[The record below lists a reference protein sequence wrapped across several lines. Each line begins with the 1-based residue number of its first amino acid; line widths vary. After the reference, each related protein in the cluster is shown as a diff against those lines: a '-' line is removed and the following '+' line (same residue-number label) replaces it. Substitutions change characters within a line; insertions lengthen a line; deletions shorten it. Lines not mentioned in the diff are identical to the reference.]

1 MRQALLLTTLWL
13 LLIGLTTNVLAR
25 SRPEHKPAWVRHGRV
40 RKGRMHSFR
49 DRSSTPLLSH
59 TPSNFTAI
67 KSPSENPWK
76 ELTNIETA
84 TVVQW
89 LFQQPELN
97 LTAADDAGE
106 WDNTISLVEL
116 MRPNKSDVLQYLDHD
131 HPPPMRYAH
140 VVLDVRATL
149 DPCYAEILVG
159 PLPITDKST
168 TTWVPLEYPYTR
180 KTQGRIRNLDADHD
194 TIHSEWLYNISA
206 SIVDITLDLFNG
218 TALGLDN
225 DTIRISGINPL
236 WQDDGR
242 TIRWDTFWNL
252 PVDDFDASS
261 ILPLGLFFKSDVT
274 GRDPSKWKLEGW
286 FYNNIFYET
295 TNAFRKAYYS
305 PGFVKLLSNVE
316 GDWARTDQQGPILPD
331 DQKQP
336 PVMVAPSGARYAL
349 DTDQK
354 YVTWMGFSFYIGF
367 SRDTGVSIFDVR
379 YKGQRILYELG
390 LQEALSHYAGNDPV
404 QSSTA
409 YLDSYYGFGPY
420 TFELVKGYDCPMYA
434 TYLNTS
440 FYESESTHTHVD
452 SLCLFEY
459 DAEYPIQRHTT
470 PSYVSSTKNIYLT
483 LRSVSI
489 IGNYDYTISYT
500 FHLDGT
506 IGIEVRASG
515 YIQAA
520 HSDHNTNYGYQVH
533 STLSGSM
540 HDHILNFKA
549 DFDILGTAN
558 SIELT
563 SLVPITTTYPWSN
576 PNQPRNT
583 MHLSRRILSS
593 ETESRLNFFSPTSQ
607 QTTMLSIINQDARN
621 AYNEY
626 RGYRILPSSPLSSG
640 HLTIINSSTLI
651 RAAHWS
657 EHDIQITKQHDHE
670 PRSAHPYNNQDVYNP
685 VINFDEF
692 FDGEDLNQT
701 DLVVWIN
708 LAMHHVPSTG
718 DLPNTVMTTAAAG
731 VRFVP
736 GNYFMGDQSRGTVN
750 MVRVGFG
757 DEDVM
762 EEVETFGQAGERVEV
777 VVRPVEEV
785 LWE

>member
-1 MRQALLLTTLWL
+1 MHNMQ
-13 LLIGLTTNVLAR
+13 AR
-25 SRPEHKPAWVRHGRV
+25 SA
-40 RKGRMHSFR
+40 
-49 DRSSTPLLSH
+49 TPLSAR
-59 TPSNFTAI
+59 TRSNFTAFR
-67 KSPSENPWK
+67 SPSENPWK
-76 ELTNIETA
+76 DLTDVETA
-84 TVVQW
+84 SVVQW

-97 LTAADDAGE
+97 LTAANDAGE
-106 WDNTISLVEL
+106 WDNTITLVEL

-131 HPPPMRYAH
+131 QPPPTRYAH

-149 DPCYAEILVG
+149 DPYYAEILVG
-159 PLPITDKST
+159 PLPVTDQSA

-194 TIHSEWLYNISA
+194 TIHSEWLYKISA
-206 SIVDITLDLFNG
+206 SIADITLDLFNG

-225 DTIRISGINPL
+225 DTIRISGIDPL
-236 WQDDGR
+236 
-242 TIRWDTFWNL
+242 
-252 PVDDFDASS
+252 S

-286 FYNNIFYET
+286 FYNNTFYET

-305 PGFVKLLSNVE
+305 PGFVKLPSNTE
-316 GDWARTDQQGPILPD
+316 GDWARTDQQGPILPE

-336 PVMVAPSGARYAL
+336 PVMVAPSGARYTF

-379 YKGQRILYELG
+379 HKEQRILYELG

-420 TFELVKGYDCPMYA
+420 TFELVKGYDCPIYA

-440 FYESESTHTHVD
+440 FYESESTHTHID
-452 SLCLFEY
+452 SLCIFEY
-459 DAEYPIQRHTT
+459 DADYPIQRHTT
-470 PSYVSSTKNIYLT
+470 PSYVSTTKNIYLT
-483 LRSVSI
+483 LRSVST

-506 IGIEVRASG
+506 IGIDVRASG

-520 HSDHNTNYGYQVH
+520 HSAHNTNYGYQIH
-533 STLSGSM
+533 SALSGSM

-549 DFDILGTAN
+549 DLDILGTAN

-563 SLVPITTTYPWSN
+563 SLGPITTTYPWSN
-576 PNQPRNT
+576 PNQPQNT
-583 MHLSRRILSS
+583 MHLARRILSS
-593 ETESRLNFFSPTSQ
+593 ETESRLNFISPNSQ
-607 QTTMLSIINQDARN
+607 QTTTLSIINQDARN
-621 AYNEY
+621 AYNES
-626 RGYRILPSSPLSSG
+626 RGYRILPSSSPPSSG
-640 HLTIINSSTLI
+640 HLTIINSSTLNH
-651 RAAHWS
+651 AAHWS
-657 EHDIQITKQHDHE
+657 EHDIQITQHHDHE

-685 VINFDEF
+685 MINFNEF

-708 LAMHHVPSTG
+708 LAMHHVPTTG
-718 DLPNTVMTTAAAG
+718 DLPNTVMTTAVAG

-736 GNYFMGDQSRGTVN
+736 GNYFPGDQSRGTVN
-750 MVRVGFG
+750 MLRVGFG
-757 DEDVM
+757 DDEDVV
-762 EEVETFGQAGERVEV
+762 EVETFGQAGERVEV

-785 LWE
+785 LWG

>member
-1 MRQALLLTTLWL
+1 MHNMQ
-13 LLIGLTTNVLAR
+13 AR
-25 SRPEHKPAWVRHGRV
+25 SA
-40 RKGRMHSFR
+40 
-49 DRSSTPLLSH
+49 TPLSAR
-59 TPSNFTAI
+59 TRSNFTAFR
-67 KSPSENPWK
+67 SPSENPWK
-76 ELTNIETA
+76 DLTDVETA
-84 TVVQW
+84 SVVQW

-97 LTAADDAGE
+97 LTAANDAGE
-106 WDNTISLVEL
+106 WDNTITLVEL

-131 HPPPMRYAH
+131 QPPPTRYAH

-149 DPCYAEILVG
+149 DPYYAEILVG
-159 PLPITDKST
+159 PLPVTDQSA

-194 TIHSEWLYNISA
+194 TIHSEWLYKISA
-206 SIVDITLDLFNG
+206 SIADITLDLFNG

-225 DTIRISGINPL
+225 DTIRISGIDPL
-236 WQDDGR
+236 
-242 TIRWDTFWNL
+242 
-252 PVDDFDASS
+252 

-286 FYNNIFYET
+286 FYNNTFYET

-305 PGFVKLLSNVE
+305 PGFVKLPSNTE
-316 GDWARTDQQGPILPD
+316 GDWARTDQQGPILPE

-336 PVMVAPSGARYAL
+336 PVMVAPSGARYTF

-379 YKGQRILYELG
+379 HKEQRILYELG

-420 TFELVKGYDCPMYA
+420 TFELVKGYDCPIYA

-440 FYESESTHTHVD
+440 FYESESTHTHID
-452 SLCLFEY
+452 SLCIFEY
-459 DAEYPIQRHTT
+459 DADYPIQRHTT
-470 PSYVSSTKNIYLT
+470 PSYVSTTKNIYLT
-483 LRSVSI
+483 LRSVST

-506 IGIEVRASG
+506 IGIDVRASG

-520 HSDHNTNYGYQVH
+520 HSAHNTNYGYQIH
-533 STLSGSM
+533 SALSGSM

-549 DFDILGTAN
+549 DLDILGTAN

-563 SLVPITTTYPWSN
+563 SLGPITTTYPWSN
-576 PNQPRNT
+576 PNQPQNT
-583 MHLSRRILSS
+583 MHLARRILSS
-593 ETESRLNFFSPTSQ
+593 ETESRLNFISPNSQ
-607 QTTMLSIINQDARN
+607 QTTTLSIINQDARN
-621 AYNEY
+621 AYNES
-626 RGYRILPSSPLSSG
+626 RGYRILPSSSPPSSG
-640 HLTIINSSTLI
+640 HLTIINSSTLNH
-651 RAAHWS
+651 AAHWS
-657 EHDIQITKQHDHE
+657 EHDIQITQHHDHE

-685 VINFDEF
+685 MINFNEF

-708 LAMHHVPSTG
+708 LAMHHVPTTG
-718 DLPNTVMTTAAAG
+718 DLPNTVMTTAVAG

-736 GNYFMGDQSRGTVN
+736 GNYFPGDQSRGTVN
-750 MVRVGFG
+750 MLRVGFG
-757 DEDVM
+757 DDEDVV
-762 EEVETFGQAGERVEV
+762 EVETFGQAGERVEV

-785 LWE
+785 LWG

>member
-1 MRQALLLTTLWL
+1 MQ
-13 LLIGLTTNVLAR
+13 AR
-25 SRPEHKPAWVRHGRV
+25 SA
-40 RKGRMHSFR
+40 
-49 DRSSTPLLSH
+49 TPLSAR
-59 TPSNFTAI
+59 TRSNFTAFR
-67 KSPSENPWK
+67 SPSENPWK
-76 ELTNIETA
+76 DLTDVETA
-84 TVVQW
+84 SVVQW

-97 LTAADDAGE
+97 LTAANDAGE
-106 WDNTISLVEL
+106 WDNTITLVEL

-131 HPPPMRYAH
+131 QPPPTRYAH

-149 DPCYAEILVG
+149 DPYYAEILVG
-159 PLPITDKST
+159 PLPVTDQSA

-194 TIHSEWLYNISA
+194 TIHSEWLYKISA
-206 SIVDITLDLFNG
+206 SIADITLDLFNG

-225 DTIRISGINPL
+225 DTIRISGIDPL
-236 WQDDGR
+236 
-242 TIRWDTFWNL
+242 
-252 PVDDFDASS
+252 S

-286 FYNNIFYET
+286 FYNNTFYET

-305 PGFVKLLSNVE
+305 PGFVKLPSNTE
-316 GDWARTDQQGPILPD
+316 GDWARTDQQGPILPE

-336 PVMVAPSGARYAL
+336 PVMVAPSGARYTF

-379 YKGQRILYELG
+379 HKEQRILYELG

-420 TFELVKGYDCPMYA
+420 TFELVKGYDCPIYA

-440 FYESESTHTHVD
+440 FYESESTHTHID
-452 SLCLFEY
+452 SLCIFEY
-459 DAEYPIQRHTT
+459 DADYPIQRHTT
-470 PSYVSSTKNIYLT
+470 PSYVSTTKNIYLT
-483 LRSVSI
+483 LRSVST

-506 IGIEVRASG
+506 IGIDVRASG

-520 HSDHNTNYGYQVH
+520 HSAHNTNYGYQIH
-533 STLSGSM
+533 SALSGSM

-549 DFDILGTAN
+549 DLDILGTAN

-563 SLVPITTTYPWSN
+563 SLGPITTTYPWSN
-576 PNQPRNT
+576 PNQPQNT
-583 MHLSRRILSS
+583 MHLARRILSS
-593 ETESRLNFFSPTSQ
+593 ETESRLNFISPNSQ
-607 QTTMLSIINQDARN
+607 QTTTLSIINQDARN
-621 AYNEY
+621 AYNES
-626 RGYRILPSSPLSSG
+626 RGYRILPSSSPPSSG
-640 HLTIINSSTLI
+640 HLTIINSSTLNH
-651 RAAHWS
+651 AAHWS
-657 EHDIQITKQHDHE
+657 EHDIQITQHHDHE

-685 VINFDEF
+685 MINFNEF

-708 LAMHHVPSTG
+708 LAMHHVPTTG
-718 DLPNTVMTTAAAG
+718 DLPNTVMTTAVAG

-736 GNYFMGDQSRGTVN
+736 GNYFPGDQSRGTVN
-750 MVRVGFG
+750 MLRVGFG
-757 DEDVM
+757 DDEDVV
-762 EEVETFGQAGERVEV
+762 EVETFGQAGERVEV

-785 LWE
+785 LWG

>member
-1 MRQALLLTTLWL
+1 MHNLQARSATTLFS
-13 LLIGLTTNVLAR
+13 GT
-25 SRPEHKPAWVRHGRV
+25 S
-40 RKGRMHSFR
+40 
-49 DRSSTPLLSH
+49 
-59 TPSNFTAI
+59 SNFTVI
-67 KSPSENPWK
+67 KSPNENVWGG
-76 ELTNIETA
+76 LTDVETA
-84 TVVQW
+84 SVVQW
-89 LFQQPELN
+89 LLQQPELN

-106 WDNTISLVEL
+106 WDNTIFLVEL

-131 HPPPMRYAH
+131 HPPPTRYAH
-140 VVLDVRATL
+140 VVLAVRATL
-149 DPCYAEILVG
+149 DPCYAEIPVG

-194 TIHSEWLYNISA
+194 TIYSEWLYKISA

-236 WQDDGR
+236 
-242 TIRWDTFWNL
+242 
-252 PVDDFDASS
+252 

-305 PGFVKLLSNVE
+305 PGFVKLPSITE
-316 GDWARTDQQGPILPD
+316 GDWARTDQQGPILPE

-336 PVMVAPSGARYAL
+336 PVMVAPSGARHSL

-367 SRDTGVSIFDVR
+367 SRDTGVSIFDIR

-409 YLDSYYGFGPY
+409 CLDSYYGFGPY
-420 TFELVKGYDCPMYA
+420 TFELVKGYDCPIYA

-440 FYESESTHTHVD
+440 FYDSESTHTHVD

-483 LRSVSI
+483 LRSVST

-520 HSDHNTNYGYQVH
+520 HSAHNTNYGYQIH
-533 STLSGSM
+533 SALSGSM

-563 SLVPITTTYPWSN
+563 SLVPITTTYQWSN

-593 ETESRLNFFSPTSQ
+593 ETESRLNFPQSAT
-607 QTTMLSIINQDARN
+607 TTMLSIINQDARN
-621 AYNEY
+621 EY
-626 RGYRILPSSPLSSG
+626 SESRGYRILPSSPLSSG
-640 HLTIINSSTLI
+640 YLTIINSSTLI
-651 RAAHWS
+651 HAAHWS

-685 VINFDEF
+685 VINFDEY

-708 LAMHHVPSTG
+708 LAMHHVPTTG
-718 DLPNTVMTTAAAG
+718 DLPNTVMTTAVAG

-736 GNYFMGDQSRGTVN
+736 VNYFTGDQSRGTVN

-757 DEDVM
+757 DGEGKGIG
-762 EEVETFGQAGERVEV
+762 EVETFGQAGERVEV

-785 LWE
+785 LWG

>member
-1 MRQALLLTTLWL
+1 MHNLQ
-13 LLIGLTTNVLAR
+13 AR
-25 SRPEHKPAWVRHGRV
+25 SA
-40 RKGRMHSFR
+40 
-49 DRSSTPLLSH
+49 TPLFSG
-59 TPSNFTAI
+59 TSSNFTVI
-67 KSPSENPWK
+67 NSPNENVWGG
-76 ELTNIETA
+76 LTDVETA
-84 TVVQW
+84 SVVHW
-89 LFQQPELN
+89 LLQQPELN

-116 MRPNKSDVLQYLDHD
+116 MRPNKSDVLLYLDHD
-131 HPPPMRYAH
+131 HPPPTRYAH

-194 TIHSEWLYNISA
+194 TIYSEWLYKISA

-236 WQDDGR
+236 
-242 TIRWDTFWNL
+242 
-252 PVDDFDASS
+252 

-286 FYNNIFYET
+286 LYNNIFYET

-331 DQKQP
+331 DLKQP

-379 YKGQRILYELG
+379 YRDQRILYELG

-420 TFELVKGYDCPMYA
+420 TFELVKGYDCPSYA

-440 FYESESTHTHVD
+440 LYESESTHTHVD

-459 DAEYPIQRHTT
+459 DVDYPIQRHTT
-470 PSYVSSTKNIYLT
+470 PSYVSSTKKSTSL
-483 LRSVSI
+483 S
-489 IGNYDYTISYT
+489 DPYT

-520 HSDHNTNYGYQVH
+520 HSAHNTNYGYQIH
-533 STLSGSM
+533 SALSGSM

-563 SLVPITTTYPWSN
+563 SLVPITTSYSWSN

-583 MHLSRRILSS
+583 MYLSRRILSS
-593 ETESRLNFFSPTSQ
+593 ETESRLNFPQSA
-607 QTTMLSIINQDARN
+607 TTTTRMLSIINQDTRN

-626 RGYRILPSSPLSSG
+626 RGYRILPSSSSSAG
-640 HLTIINSSTLI
+640 GGGTNHLTIINSSTLI
-651 RAAHWS
+651 HAAHWS
-657 EHDIQITKQHDHE
+657 EHDIQITQHHDHE

-685 VINFDEF
+685 MINFNEF

-701 DLVVWIN
+701 DLVVWVN
-708 LAMHHVPSTG
+708 LAMHHVPTTG
-718 DLPNTVMTTAAAG
+718 DLPNTVMTTAVAG

-736 GNYFMGDQSRGTVN
+736 VNYFMGDQSRGTVN

-757 DEDVM
+757 DDEDGGGVEV

-785 LWE
+785 LWG